1 MLSAASAVVKNA
13 FGRFIEAALIEP
25 VLIKRSGRASVVML
39 SYAEFERLKG
49 IEDESWANK
58 AKQALQEGFLTD
70 EESQAWFNRMQER
83 LNATT

>member
-13 FGRFIEAALIEP
+13 FGRFIEAALVEP
-25 VLIKRSGRASVVML
+25 VLIKRSGRAAVVML

-58 AKQALQEGFLTD
+58 AKQALQEAFLTD

>member
-13 FGRFIEAALIEP
+13 FGRFIEAALVEP
-25 VLIKRSGRASVVML
+25 VLIKRSGRAAVVML

-58 AKQALQEGFLTD
+58 AKQALQDGFLTD

-83 LNATT
+83 LNAAA

>member
-39 SYAEFERLKG
+39 SYAEFERLKA
-49 IEDESWANK
+49 IEDEAWASK
-58 AKQALQEGFLTD
+58 AKQAMQEGFLTD
-70 EESQAWFNRMQER
+70 AESKEWFNKMNER

>member
-13 FGRFIEAALIEP
+13 FGRFIEAALVEP
-25 VLIKRSGRASVVML
+25 VLIKRSGRAAVVML

-49 IEDESWANK
+49 IEDEAWANK

-70 EESQAWFNRMQER
+70 EENQAWFNRMQER
-83 LNATT
+83 LNAAA

>member
-13 FGRFIEAALIEP
+13 FGRFIEAALVEP

-49 IEDESWANK
+49 IEDEVWASK

-70 EESQAWFNRMQER
+70 SESKEWFSQMNER
-83 LNATT
+83 LNATA

>member
-13 FGRFIEAALIEP
+13 FGRFIEAALVEP
-25 VLIKRSGRASVVML
+25 VLIKRSGRAAVVMI
-39 SYAEFERLKG
+39 SYAEFERLKS
-49 IEDESWANK
+49 IEDEAWANK

-70 EESQAWFNRMQER
+70 EESKAWFNQMQER

>member
-39 SYAEFERLKG
+39 SYAEFERLKA
-49 IEDESWANK
+49 IEDEAWANK
-58 AKQALQEGFLTD
+58 AKQAMQEGFLTD
-70 EESQAWFNRMQER
+70 AESKEWFNQMQAR

>member
-13 FGRFIEAALIEP
+13 FGRYIEAALVEP
-25 VLIKRSGRASVVML
+25 VLIKRSGRAAVVML

-58 AKQALQEGFLTD
+58 AKQALQEGFLTE

>member
-39 SYAEFERLKG
+39 SYAEFERLKA
-49 IEDESWANK
+49 IEDEAWASK
-58 AKQALQEGFLTD
+58 AKQAMQEGFLTD
-70 EESQAWFNRMQER
+70 AESKEWFNKMNEH

>member
-13 FGRFIEAALIEP
+13 FGRFIEAALVEP
-25 VLIKRSGRASVVML
+25 VLIKRSGRAAVVML

-49 IEDESWANK
+49 IEDEAWANK

-70 EESQAWFNRMQER
+70 EENQAWFNRMQER

>member
-13 FGRFIEAALIEP
+13 FGRFIEAALVEP

-49 IEDESWANK
+49 IEDEAWANK
-58 AKQALQEGFLTD
+58 AKQALQEGVLTD
-70 EESQAWFNRMQER
+70 EESKAWFNQMQER
-83 LNATT
+83 LNAAA